1 MKFLYLLLPLALLAA
16 CSPQTP
22 PVSEALSAD
31 AATPARIFTSG
42 KHYQVL
48 SKPLT
53 EPAAQQGLTEYFWL
67 GCPHCQNFEPLL
79 KAYLAERPK
88 VSLLRRHPALGERW
102 AFDASVFYALQ
113 LGGNAALTDAL
124 FTLYRDT
131 RVEKNQLPDV
141 AAINVFLAQHQLD
154 SGAFSELANSEQ
166 ARALME
172 QANREM
178 LDNRIQ
184 GVPAIVVKGKYLVG
198 TELPDDIQSNEDYF
212 QLLDYLLQKD

>member
-1 MKFLYLLLPLALLAA
+1 MKFVALLCLSLLLSA
-16 CSPQTP
+16 CSPQQNTP
-22 PVSEALSAD
+22 EPEVAVSTVPS
-31 AATPARIFTSG
+31 RVFTAG
-42 KHYQVL
+42 KHYQVM
-48 SKPLT
+48 SAPLT
-53 EPAAQQGLTEYFWL
+53 DPAAQQGLTEYFWL

-79 KAYLAERPK
+79 KAYLAERPQ

-113 LGGNAALTDAL
+113 LAGQSAHFDDL
-124 FTLYRDT
+124 FALYRQQRT
-131 RVEKNQLPDV
+131 EKNALPDL
-141 AAINVFLAQHQLD
+141 AAINRFLAKHQLD
-154 SGAFSELANSEQ
+154 AGQFSELANSEQ
-166 ARALME
+166 ARAMME